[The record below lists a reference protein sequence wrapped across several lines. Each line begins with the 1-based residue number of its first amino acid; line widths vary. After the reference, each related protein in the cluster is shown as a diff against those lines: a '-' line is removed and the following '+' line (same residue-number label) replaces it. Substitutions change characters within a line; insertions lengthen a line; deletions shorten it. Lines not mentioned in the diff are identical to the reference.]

1 MFTSKIQLNFHMY
14 PLVVGQLDKFTFQ
27 DWEKEGGSIQL
38 TATLSDTDY
47 EQKDIFWSSSNPAIA
62 KVQNG
67 CVHAIRTG
75 VTDISASLPDGSM
88 DSCRIQV
95 IDNNGRLTTKEVFL
109 NTDHLVLEQTRGAQ
123 LFPFVLPVDYF
134 EEGFLDRTFF
144 WHSSDPE
151 VAAVN
156 HQGKIYAKNPGE
168 AIITAVSADVGR
180 RADCLVTVRA
190 MEGQESTD
198 ENTVL
203 RKLERRV
210 ERPIED
216 FIEETQTIGSQD
228 ILYLTLDEQWQ
239 EQPVCW
245 VSENPA
251 IAGVSEDGQ
260 VQTYGVGKT
269 NIWATFINGGHRV
282 CYPLRIVEREPE
294 ILRDLAIN
302 KSELSLRKGEQAAL
316 YGIVFP
322 ATLLEKRLSWTV
334 SSPSVLRIIKQHSN
348 LSGLDEVIVE
358 AVSEGEAEVCGRLEG
373 KEVFCRVCV
382 TAADADETVRKEK
395 PRENGN
401 VSCLTDARTACRE
414 NLSET
419 DSFFTSSGADGRYMK
434 PWNGEGHP
442 SLYNLQIPDES
453 ITDSSVCLLW
463 NREALSL
470 LDDFEAC
477 IVYRNG
483 TEIFRTKGLG
493 YTVKELVPDSD
504 YDFLVQAV
512 GKNGEILKEE
522 AIRVHTKPSPEIVL
536 DVTKDPYL
544 AVGNGIVKD
553 TKAIQ
558 QAIWDCPEGG
568 VVLLPKGYVF
578 HCGALFLKNHMTLQI
593 DGILLGSQI
602 PEDYPWIVCRWEGY
616 RKLMLADEY
625 IEDELPPGKANGYS
639 HASLLN
645 VGVYDEG
652 RPGLRSPIHTE
663 DVRICGEGMVNGDG
677 FILAHNE
684 GPCWY
689 TGKKGL
695 PLPQSKKLEQN
706 IRGRLLAIYNAKNVY
721 VSDLTFAYGPAW
733 TLHPVFCDQV
743 TFDGIKVITK
753 GNGRTGVSEG
763 MLILNGD
770 GIDPDSSRNINIV
783 NSYFT
788 VGDDAVAI
796 KSGRNRQGNE
806 LAKPSAYIRVTD
818 CVCVDAKGSFAIG
831 SEQAGGVHNVLFQ
844 NLMVKNII
852 HFGLW
857 IKSAPCR
864 GGLVENVR
872 FRDCTLEGTGGAV
885 QIEYRHGGDEI
896 PAEFLPKTRD
906 VSYENLLFKGEHKF
920 GIRIMGLPESTIDNV
935 SFKDCVFENFT
946 AKRENKFYLEE
957 CREVS
962 FPDALPAPY
971 MWKGPD
977 KGQV

>member
-1 MFTSKIQLNFHMY
+1 MFTTKIQLNFHMY

-38 TATLSDTDY
+38 SAALSDTDY
-47 EQKDIFWSSSNPAIA
+47 GQKDISWSSSNSEVAEV
-62 KVQNG
+62 KDG

-75 VTDISASLPDGSM
+75 IADITAKLPDGSS
-88 DSCRIQV
+88 DCCRIQV
-95 IDNNGRLTTKEVFL
+95 IDNNGRLTTKEVSL
-109 NTDHLVLEQTRGAQ
+109 NTDRLVLEQMRGAQ
-123 LFPFVLPVDYF
+123 LFPLVLPVDYF

-144 WHSSDPE
+144 WSSSNPE
-151 VAAVN
+151 VAVVN

-168 AIITAVSADVGR
+168 AVVTASSADVGR
-180 RADCLVTVRA
+180 SASCRVIVRA
-190 MEGQESTD
+190 MEGL
-198 ENTVL
+198 ENTDKKLAL
-203 RKLERRV
+203 RKLERRF
-210 ERPIED
+210 ERPTED
-216 FIEETQTIGSQD
+216 FIVEEQVIGNSD
-228 ILYLTLDEQWQ
+228 ILYLTLEEQWQ
-239 EQPVCW
+239 AQPVCW
-245 VSENPA
+245 VSENPS
-251 IAGVSEDGQ
+251 IAKVSKDGR
-260 VQTYGVGKT
+260 VHTYGVGRT

-302 KSELSLRKGEQAAL
+302 KSELSLEKGEQAAL

-334 SSPSVLRIIKQHSN
+334 SNPSVLKIVKQHIN

-358 AVSEGEAEVCGRLEG
+358 AVSEGEAQVCGRLEG
-373 KEVFCRVCV
+373 KEVYCQVRVAEAKG
-382 TAADADETVRKEK
+382 TKEK

-401 VSCLTDARTACRE
+401 VSCLQDERTAFVE
-414 NLSET
+414 HPN
-419 DSFFTSSGADGRYMK
+419 DSFFRATKDDGRYMK
-434 PWNGEGHP
+434 PWDGEGHP
-442 SLYNLQIPDES
+442 SLYNLQIPVEGV
-453 ITDSSVCLLW
+453 TDSSVCLLW
-463 NREALSL
+463 NREALSSL
-470 LDDFEAC
+470 KDFETYVLYQNGSE
-477 IVYRNG
+477 IV
-483 TEIFRTKGLG
+483 RTKCLG
-493 YTVKELVPDSD
+493 YTVKELAPDTD
-504 YDFLVQAV
+504 YVFQVQAV
-512 GKNGEILKEE
+512 GKSGEILKEAE
-522 AIRVHTKPSPEIVL
+522 IRVHTKQRSSVVL
-536 DVTKDPYL
+536 NVTKMPYL
-544 AVGNGIVKD
+544 ATGDGIIKD

-578 HCGALFLKNHMTLQI
+578 HSGALFLKSHMTLQI
-593 DGILLGSQI
+593 EGILLGSQI
-602 PEDYPWIVCRWEGY
+602 PEDYPLIVCRWEGY
-616 RKLMLADEY
+616 RKLLLADEY
-625 IEDELPPGKANGYS
+625 IEEELPPGKANGYS

-652 RPGLRSPIHTE
+652 QPGQKSPIHTE
-663 DVRICGEGMVNGDG
+663 DVRICGNGMVNGDG

-706 IRGRLLAIYNAKNVY
+706 IRGRLLAIYNTKNVY
-721 VSDLTFAYGPAW
+721 ISDLTFAYGPAW
-733 TLHPVFCDQV
+733 TLHPVFSDQI
-743 TFDGIKVITK
+743 TFDGIKVITM

-770 GIDPDSSRNINIV
+770 GIDPDSSSNVNIV

-788 VGDDAVAI
+788 VGDDAVAV

-818 CVCVDAKGSFAIG
+818 CVCIDAKGSFAIG
-831 SEQAGGVHNVLFQ
+831 SEQAGGVHSVLFQ
-844 NLMVKNII
+844 NLLVKNII

-872 FRDCTLEGTGGAV
+872 FQDCLLEDTGGAV

-896 PAEFLPKTRD
+896 PAEHLPKTRD
-906 VSYENLLFKGEHKF
+906 VSYANLLFKGEHKF
-920 GIRIMGLPESTIDNV
+920 GIRIIGLPESTIDHV
-935 SFKDCVFENFT
+935 SFKDCAFENFT

-971 MWKGPD
+971 AWEGPG
-977 KGQV
+977 KSQL